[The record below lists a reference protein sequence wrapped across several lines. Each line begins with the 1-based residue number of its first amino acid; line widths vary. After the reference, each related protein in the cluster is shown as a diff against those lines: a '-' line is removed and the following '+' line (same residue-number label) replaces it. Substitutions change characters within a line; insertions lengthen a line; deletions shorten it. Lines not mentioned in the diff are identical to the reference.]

1 MRLIDDERRRLLS
14 LNQRPFA
21 FAQSALIDLPIGHLR
36 LAHARRRQAAR
47 VSTDPT
53 KGPGAWYGPAAGTI
67 NEGCSNDNVDGS
79 LLPSR
84 RVVRLSS
91 RHRDA
96 GRCLGGVCLVSPS
109 AGHMVLCYARCRH
122 GFVLRPMSTP
132 LTHLSFNTYGEFPF
146 SHCRFTHTLTH

>member
-14 LNQRPFA
+14 LNQR
-21 FAQSALIDLPIGHLR
+21 SLIFL
-36 LAHARRRQAAR
+36 LATCDWLMHAGVKPLESQQIRQR
-47 VSTDPT
+47 GLVHSR
-53 KGPGAWYGPAAGTI
+53 GPWYGPAAGTI